1 MSSIFLVTTIL
12 SLLISNSLFSSD
24 NEIHIN
30 GIKKFIDNFH
40 AVEAGALY
48 RSSQLKPNRLKKY
61 IKKLGIKTIINL
73 RGINPTRHW
82 WQREK
87 RLAKE
92 FGIKFYNIPFNAGT
106 FSSKKNL
113 YKLLYLYEHAPK
125 PILIHCRD
133 GADRSGEAAALW
145 ILEHQGKGKKEALK
159 HLSIKY
165 GYVKFYRPAKYSL
178 IKMWQGKK
186 WLAKNYNPERL

>member
-1 MSSIFLVTTIL
+1 MSSVFLITAIL
-12 SLLISNSLFSSD
+12 SLLISNNLFSID
-24 NEIHIN
+24 KDIHIN
-30 GIKKFIDNFH
+30 GIKKIFDNFH
-40 AVEAGALY
+40 AVETGALY
-48 RSSQLKPNRLKKY
+48 RSSQLKPSRLRKY

-73 RGINPTRHW
+73 RGINPKTHW

-87 RLAKE
+87 KLAKE
-92 FGIKFYNIPFNAGT
+92 LGVNFYNIPFNAGN

-125 PILIHCRD
+125 PILIHCRN

-145 ILEHQGKGKKEALK
+145 ILEHQGKGKREAFK

-165 GYVKFYRPAKYSL
+165 GYIKFYRPAKYYL

-186 WLAKNYNPERL
+186 WLASNYFPETL